1 MVTHGVSGV
10 LARGECCGSWGTP
23 VTRGAGKSG
32 WTGMNNKF
40 SVRELAK
47 TMTPPITIR
56 VREKGSRRITREFV
70 VSSDLV
76 FQPQKNGKY
85 KLISTVDNF
94 LRAVLTQ

>member
-1 MVTHGVSGV
+1 
-10 LARGECCGSWGTP
+10 
-23 VTRGAGKSG
+23 
-32 WTGMNNKF
+32 MNNKF

-70 VSSDLV
+70 VSSGLV
-76 FQPQKNGKY
+76 FQPQNGKY
-85 KLISTVDNF
+85 KLVNTVDNF